1 MQDVFTDI
9 KLPEEF
15 LAELAKRFHEDGL
28 VDVLGSTIMGIGEEI
43 ASVKFNE
50 NYRSVAIRVHFQ
62 TRGI

>member
-1 MQDVFTDI
+1 MQDIFTDI

-28 VDVLGSTIMGIGEEI
+28 IDVIGSTIMGIGEEI

-50 NYRSVAIRVHFQ
+50 NYRSVAIRVHSR
-62 TRGI
+62 TSGI